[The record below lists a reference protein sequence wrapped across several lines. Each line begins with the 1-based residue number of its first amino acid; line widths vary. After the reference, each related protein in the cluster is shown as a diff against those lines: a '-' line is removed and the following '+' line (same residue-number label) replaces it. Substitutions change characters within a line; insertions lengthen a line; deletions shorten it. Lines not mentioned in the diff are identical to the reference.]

1 MKSAYL
7 FSTIVVA
14 TLILSGQPAWT
25 QATAGQDE
33 PRQVV
38 ISIYH
43 IAPGKHVDFLKWMA
57 AREAVSEAAGV
68 APTQWYVHVDGDSW
82 DYVAISPDLSDE
94 QQDKVNA
101 ETAKRGLTTG
111 FAAGIELRHFIQS
124 HTDTIVVGPVT
135 ASRLVSQAQGGAR

>member
-101 ETAKRGLTTG
+101 DFARNRAKLDNADFVNNARSQTG
-111 FAAGIELRHFIQS
+111 ERSCVA
-124 HTDTIVVGPVT
+124 T
-135 ASRLVSQAQGGAR
+135 ASCRPC